1 MYHPPTIPPL
11 PPRAHVVPDP
21 AESHFWTA
29 WHPAWPLFGLLLA
42 LAALYLVAWHRRRRP
57 GPAGASPP
65 GSLRPRHAAAYLAG
79 LAAVAFALAG
89 PLDAWNAASFSL
101 HMLQHLCLVLVAAP
115 LLIIGRPWQVLLLA
129 LPGRLTGRL
138 SRAILRSGTGRAL
151 WRGITHPLT
160 AFIAFNGAMVLWH
173 LPALYVAALVDE
185 RLHQAEHLAFLCS
198 ALLLWYQVLPP
209 PPHRPPSSTTAR
221 ALLLFG
227 TALAG
232 DVVAAGLTLSTRVLY
247 PPYAGLPGLGGR
259 DALADQSLG
268 GLVMWLS
275 GAVFYLLTFWVLV
288 ADFRR
293 DRGGGR
299 PLSSFG

>member
-1 MYHPPTIPPL
+1 MHQPPSIAPL
-11 PPRAHVVPDP
+11 PPRAHAVPDP
-21 AESHFWTA
+21 AESHFWAA
-29 WHPAWPLFGLLLA
+29 WHPAWALFGLLLA
-42 LAALYLVAWHRRRRP
+42 FAALYLAAWQHRRRP
-57 GPAGASPP
+57 GPAGAAPP
-65 GSLRPRHAAAYLAG
+65 GSLRPRHAVAYLAG

-115 LLIIGRPWQVLLLA
+115 LLVLGRPWQVIAQGLPRQVVGRVSRAVLRPELGRRTWRLA
-129 LPGRLTGRL
+129 L
-138 SRAILRSGTGRAL
+138 
-151 WRGITHPLT
+151 HPLT
-160 AFIAFNGAMVLWH
+160 AFAFFNGAMVLWH

-185 RLHQAEHLAFLCS
+185 GLHQAEHLTFLIS

-247 PPYAGLPGLGGR
+247 PPYAGRPGLGGR

-268 GLVMWLS
+268 GLIMWLS

-288 ADFRR
+288 VDFRR
-293 DRGGGR
+293 DRER
-299 PLSSFG
+299 ALRRSSA